1 MRGKGRRAF
10 PLVRCLLS
18 DASKATRSSS
28 PILRKNGF
36 MNETRRA
43 RRNVSLSPA
52 RLASAY
58 LRSRTGGTIVSG
70 QSVWMYVHIK
80 RLEERK
86 KLKKKREV
94 TFFELLYVATKLEDE
109 HFPTFM
115 LLETFDKDQIK
126 DRA

>member
-70 QSVWMYVHIK
+70 QSVRMYVHIK
-80 RLEERK
+80 RLG
-86 KLKKKREV
+86 KKKREV
-94 TFFELLYVATKLEDE
+94 TFFELLYVATKLKDE

-115 LLETFDKDQIK
+115 LLETFDEDQIK